1 MRPVDQFLSSVREVF
16 ARNRTTDWTEVGL
29 LLLGVVLVAT
39 ALGVWRTRRR
49 ARLETSRQ
57 VEAVAARS
65 GLQARDLDYLRRIA
79 SDSHLSLLDVM
90 TRLPPFERATA
101 AALASKVPPLR
112 PADGSGY
119 EHVRYLRKAL
129 GFSPL
134 PAHHWLVSTRELVAG
149 DRVDISGRPGQV
161 VEVNEASFAVELPG
175 ATPFDV
181 GVVGTLAIARPDD
194 SRYIARVRTLGVM
207 EIVPDAEKAAP
218 APANRGPQAGAVRA
232 VDPDPQRQ
240 RRYFF
245 AHDERPDRRQDREYV
260 RVRVSGD
267 ITLRSV
273 EGLGQGGAPQDSAR
287 LEEAT
292 DAGRA
297 APPLSDQ
304 ALLGTLID
312 VSAGGLSLKLARDG
326 NGPLVS
332 LGDWKHVKVLCSFH
346 LRDGQHRFERLEAVV
361 ATVEAL
367 RPAGQGFH
375 LGLAFTSLGDS
386 ERDRLSAAVAAEQ
399 RAPAPPDTF
408 ARLAAAG
415 QDPEKA

>member
-16 ARNRTTDWTEVGL
+16 ARNRTTDWTEVAA
-29 LLLGVVLVAT
+29 LLLGVVVVAI
-39 ALGVWRTRRR
+39 ALGVWRTRRH
-49 ARLETSRQ
+49 ARLEASRQ
-57 VEAVAARS
+57 VKAVAARS

-79 SDSHLSLLDVM
+79 SDSHLSLLEVM
-90 TRLPPFERATA
+90 TRLPTFERATA

-149 DRVDISGRPGQV
+149 DRVNISGRPGRV

-194 SRYIARVRTLGVM
+194 SRYLARVRTLGVM
-207 EIVPDAEKAAP
+207 EIVPDGESGAP
-218 APANRGPQAGAVRA
+218 GPADRGPQGGPVRA
-232 VDPDPQRQ
+232 VNPDPERQ

-267 ITLRSV
+267 ITLRIV
-273 EGLGQGGAPQDSAR
+273 EGAGQGGAPQDSP
-287 LEEAT
+287 T
-292 DAGRA
+292 
-297 APPLSDQ
+297 SDQ
-304 ALLGTLID
+304 ALAGTSPALVGTLID
-312 VSAGGLSLKLARDG
+312 VSAGGLSLKLVRDG

-332 LGDWKHVKVLCSFH
+332 LGDWKHVKVLCAFH
-346 LRDGQHRFERLEAVV
+346 LRDGQHRQHRFEGLEAVV

-375 LGLAFTSLGDS
+375 LGLAFTSVSDS

-408 ARLAAAG
+408 ARLAGAG